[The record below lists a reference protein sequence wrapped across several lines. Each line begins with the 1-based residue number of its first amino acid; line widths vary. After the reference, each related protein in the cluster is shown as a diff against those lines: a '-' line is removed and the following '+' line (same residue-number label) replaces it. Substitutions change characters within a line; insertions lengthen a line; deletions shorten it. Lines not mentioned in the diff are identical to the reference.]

1 MQWKFLSCLNI
12 LSRTN
17 QIFRPRYTYIN
28 LHSYTLPY
36 RFQVTGIFTSARATV
51 FGSIP
56 GTRLGKSG
64 RLGERIHPWTYPEPW
79 RVACGRHADTHRLR
93 LDAPRTSRVCT
104 CSRAGR
110 GRVGACDGAEGR
122 RVSCSIGHYLRRVTG
137 SVVTAPRF
145 AHCLSVFQRS
155 PTLSLSFSHARA
167 RAHLS
172 SISVPS
178 LFALSLSIKLVL
190 FVYSP
195 FLCPSDS
202 TVSPLRN
209 LPHDS
214 RSGHRR
220 LDLGLEAR
228 RCAAWKTSAFFPGFA
243 AGEASFHG
251 YSLACFS
258 PTMRTHSHRY
268 FRSRWIEVRWITS
281 SRCYSKSLFL
291 TVGRSCS
298 YRIINSLVNDEY
310 ETIDWIGSKLFLPN
324 RVNFASGIF
333 YEVDFERRSACS
345 SVWHLLLLHLD
356 HFDQFWETLSE
367 ILTA

>member
-1 MQWKFLSCLNI
+1 M
-12 LSRTN
+12 
-17 QIFRPRYTYIN
+17 
-28 LHSYTLPY
+28 
-36 RFQVTGIFTSARATV
+36 SARATV
-51 FGSIP
+51 FESIP

-64 RLGERIHPWTYPEPW
+64 RLGERIHPWTYPDPW
-79 RVACGRHADTHRLR
+79 RVACGRHADTHMLR

-122 RVSCSIGHYLRRVTG
+122 RVRCSIGHYLRRVTG

-145 AHCLSVFQRS
+145 AHWLSVFQHS
-155 PTLSLSFSHARA
+155 PTLSLSLFLSRARA

-178 LFALSLSIKLVL
+178 LFASSLSIRLVL

-209 LPHDS
+209 LPHHS

-228 RCAAWKTSAFFPGFA
+228 RCAAWKTSAFF
-243 AGEASFHG
+243 S
-251 YSLACFS
+251 
-258 PTMRTHSHRY
+258 R
-268 FRSRWIEVRWITS
+268 FRSGRGVVSRLLSRLFFTDNENTTAIVVSDQGGSS
-281 SRCYSKSLFL
+281 SRCYSRSLFL
-291 TVGRSCS
+291 TVERSCS

-310 ETIDWIGSKLFLPN
+310 LWND
-324 RVNFASGIF
+324 R
-333 YEVDFERRSACS
+333 
-345 SVWHLLLLHLD
+345 LD
-356 HFDQFWETLSE
+356 RQQ
-367 ILTA
+367 IVPAK